1 MISYYLEVIILS
13 VIQGV
18 TEFIPVSSSAHLI
31 IISNISNFNLNSL
44 EVDVSLHLGSLLAIV
59 VYFWRDL
66 IDFSKNKKKL
76 YLIFFGSIPL
86 IIVGYVLYI
95 SNLIYHLRNLE
106 LIAWTTL
113 IFGVLLYFSDKNKT
127 DKILEKDLSKKDI
140 IFIGMLQILSLIP
153 GVSRSGINITAGR
166 LVRYSRIDSAKIS
179 FFLSI
184 PALAGASL
192 LGLKDILKDPF
203 EFNSIIFL
211 TISISFIFSYL
222 TIKFLLYYLNKFS
235 LKIFV
240 FYRIILAFFLLIVI
254 YF

>member
-44 EVDVSLHLGSLLAIV
+44 EVDVSLHLGSLVAIV

-66 IDFSKNKKKL
+66 FDFSKNKKKL
-76 YLIFFGSIPL
+76 YLIFFGSIPI

-95 SNLIYHLRNLE
+95 SNLINHLRNLE

-113 IFGVLLYFSDKNKT
+113 IFGLLLYFSDKNKT
-127 DKILEKDLSKKDI
+127 DKIVEKDLSKKDI

-166 LVRYSRIDSAKIS
+166 FVKYSRIDSAKIS

-184 PALAGASL
+184 PALTGASL

-240 FYRIILAFFLLIVI
+240 FYRIILAFFLFTII

>member
-31 IISNISNFNLNSL
+31 IISNISDFNLNSL

-113 IFGVLLYFSDKNKT
+113 IFGVLLYFSDKTKT
-127 DKILEKDLSKKDI
+127 DKVLEKDLSKKDI

-166 LVRYSRIDSAKIS
+166 LVRYNRVDSAKIS

-240 FYRIILAFFLLIVI
+240 FYRIILAFFLFTVI

>member
-31 IISNISNFNLNSL
+31 IISNVSNFNLNSL
-44 EVDVSLHLGSLLAIV
+44 EVDISLHLGSLLAIV

-66 IDFSKNKKKL
+66 INFSKNKKKL

-95 SNLIYHLRNLE
+95 SNLMYHLRNLE

-113 IFGVLLYFSDKNKT
+113 IFGLLLYFSDKNKT
-127 DKILEKDLSKKDI
+127 DKIVEKDLSKKDI

-153 GVSRSGINITAGR
+153 GVSRSGVNITAGR
-166 LVRYSRIDSAKIS
+166 LMRYNRVDSAKIS

-240 FYRIILAFFLLIVI
+240 FYRIILAFFLFTVI

>member
-166 LVRYSRIDSAKIS
+166 LVRYNRIDSAKIS

-240 FYRIILAFFLLIVI
+240 FYRIILAFFLFSVI

>member
-95 SNLIYHLRNLE
+95 SNLINHLRNLE

-166 LVRYSRIDSAKIS
+166 FVKYSRIDSAKIS

-240 FYRIILAFFLLIVI
+240 FYRIILAFFLFAVI

>member
-166 LVRYSRIDSAKIS
+166 FVKYSRIDSAKIS

-240 FYRIILAFFLLIVI
+240 FYRIILAFFLFAVI

>member
-31 IISNISNFNLNSL
+31 VISNISNFNLNSL

-66 IDFSKNKKKL
+66 INFSKNKKKL

-166 LVRYSRIDSAKIS
+166 FVKYSRIDSAKIS

-203 EFNSIIFL
+203 EFNSIIYL

-240 FYRIILAFFLLIVI
+240 FYRIILAFFLFTVI

>member
-95 SNLIYHLRNLE
+95 SNLINHLRNLE

-166 LVRYSRIDSAKIS
+166 LVRYNRVDSAKIS

-211 TISISFIFSYL
+211 TTSISFIFSYL

-240 FYRIILAFFLLIVI
+240 FYRIILAFFLFTVI

>member
-95 SNLIYHLRNLE
+95 SNLVYHLRNLE

-113 IFGVLLYFSDKNKT
+113 IFGLLLYFSDKNKT
-127 DKILEKDLSKKDI
+127 DKIVEKDLSKKDI

-166 LVRYSRIDSAKIS
+166 FVKYSRIDSAKIS

-240 FYRIILAFFLLIVI
+240 FYRIILAFFLFTVI

>member
-166 LVRYSRIDSAKIS
+166 LVRYNRIDSAKIS

-240 FYRIILAFFLLIVI
+240 FYRIILAFFLFTVI

>member
-13 VIQGV
+13 IIQGV

-59 VYFWRDL
+59 VCFWRDL
-66 IDFSKNKKKL
+66 IDFSKNKRKL
-76 YLIFFGSIPL
+76 HLIFFGSIPL

-166 LVRYSRIDSAKIS
+166 FVRYSRIDSAKIS

-192 LGLKDILKDPF
+192 LGLKEILKDPF

-240 FYRIILAFFLLIVI
+240 FYRLILAFFLFTII

>member
-166 LVRYSRIDSAKIS
+166 FVKYSRIDSAKIS

-240 FYRIILAFFLLIVI
+240 FYRIILAFFLFTVI

>member
-59 VYFWRDL
+59 IYFWRDL

-95 SNLIYHLRNLE
+95 SNLVYHLRNLE

-166 LVRYSRIDSAKIS
+166 FVKYSRIDSAKIS

-240 FYRIILAFFLLIVI
+240 FYRIILAFFLFAVI

>member
-95 SNLIYHLRNLE
+95 SNLINHLRNLE

-166 LVRYSRIDSAKIS
+166 LVRYNRIDSAKIS

-240 FYRIILAFFLLIVI
+240 FYRIILAFFLFKVI

>member
-240 FYRIILAFFLLIVI
+240 FYRIILAFFLFTVI